1 MSKYYAGIG
10 ARKTP
15 PEIMSLMTD
24 LAARLEEQGWILR
37 SGGAIGADGAFQIG
51 VKDPDNQRIYTTNS
65 MYEEGNISD
74 AWASV
79 DRYHPNPRAINGYV
93 RELMARNY
101 FQVMG
106 KCSGVPSKFVIC
118 WTDSYETD
126 EQGLI
131 KDASGGTGQAV
142 RIAYQ
147 NDILVYNLKH
157 KEHLGRVLKFVDKV
171 NS

>member
-10 ARKTP
+10 SRNTP
-15 PEIMSLMTD
+15 PQILSLMTD
-24 LAARLEEQGWILR
+24 LASRLEKLKWILR
-37 SGGAIGADGAFQIG
+37 SGGALGADSAFQFGINN
-51 VKDPDNQRIYTTNS
+51 PDNQRIYTSNS
-65 MYEEGNISD
+65 MYEEGNVSD

-79 DRYHPNPRAINGYV
+79 DRYHPNSRKLNGYV

-101 FQVMG
+101 FQIMG
-106 KCSGVPSKFVIC
+106 KHSGIPSKFIIC
-118 WTDSYETD
+118 WTNSYETD

-142 RIAYQ
+142 RIAYA
-147 NDILVYNLKH
+147 NGITVYNLKH

>member
-10 ARKTP
+10 SRKTP
-15 PEIMSLMTD
+15 PQILSLMTD
-24 LAARLEEQGWILR
+24 LATRLEKSKWILR
-37 SGGAIGADGAFQIG
+37 SGGALGADSAFQLGISN
-51 VKDPDNQRIYTTNS
+51 PDNQQIYTTNS
-65 MYEEGNISD
+65 MHEEGNISD

-79 DRYHPNPRAINGYV
+79 ESYHPNPRALSSYV
-93 RELMARNY
+93 RQLMARNY

-106 KCSGVPSKFVIC
+106 KRSRIPSKFVIC

-142 RIAYQ
+142 RIAYD

-157 KEHLGRVLKFVDKV
+157 KEHLGRILKFVDKV